1 MLPVKEEKIMAER
14 KVVFHYPTRLL
25 ETPIVSRLVRD
36 FNLEFNILR
45 ASVTPGAEGLVVLGL
60 EGTPADLERGIAWV
74 EEQGVSVQPLNKD
87 VVRVDEKCTECGACL
102 TLCPTAALSRDPKT
116 QVVSFDADKC
126 IACEICVPA
135 CPPRAMQVA
144 F

>member
-1 MLPVKEEKIMAER
+1 MAET

-25 ETPIVSRLVRD
+25 ETPVVSRLVRD

-45 ASVTPGAEGLVVLGL
+45 ADVTPGAEGIVVLGL
-60 EGTPADLERGIAWV
+60 AGETKDIERALAWV
-74 EEQGVSVQPLNKD
+74 KKQGVAVQPLEKD
-87 VVRVDEKCTECGACL
+87 VVRIDDRCTECGACI
-102 TLCPTAALSRDPKT
+102 TLCPTAALWREVDTQAVRFDP
-116 QVVSFDADKC
+116 DKC

-135 CPPRAMQVA
+135 CPPRAMRVA

>member
-1 MLPVKEEKIMAER
+1 MAER

-60 EGTPADLERGIAWV
+60 EGTPADLDRGLAWV

-87 VVRVDEKCTECGACL
+87 VVRVDDKCTECGACL
-102 TLCPTAALSRDPKT
+102 TLCPTAALWRDPET